1 MISEKQVKV
10 VRQEQIDPVQSL
22 FYKMRNWR
30 YAVEKL
36 DRIFKNE
43 P

>member
-22 FYKMRNWR
+22 FYKNAQLAIRRRKTRQN
-30 YAVEKL
+30 
-36 DRIFKNE
+36 F
-43 P
+43 